1 MPSIN
6 YEDIQGGG
14 VFPKYLHHLRTKNS
28 FRFNQDLRYIFTYEY
43 KKPTKNHISGQ
54 YMTDDDDPSLVI
66 MYIIASIINDER
78 LCRLL
83 IDLWFALNER

>member
-6 YEDIQGGG
+6 YVDIQGGG
-14 VFPKYLHHLRTKNS
+14 VFPKYLRYLRTKNS
-28 FRFNQDLRYIFTYEY
+28 LRFKQDIGYIFTYEY
-43 KKPTKNHISGQ
+43 KKQTKNHISGQ